1 MRRRRPKS
9 KMMRSEGKRLSH
21 EPQLVL
27 EHFLPYRLSVL
38 SNIVSRRIAKF
49 YEERFQLT
57 IPEWRVMAVLGR
69 FPGLTAADVTERTA
83 MDKVQVSRAVARLQ
97 TTRRVEQRAVEGDR
111 RARHLF
117 LTEEGHDVYVEI
129 VPLALGYELKV
140 TATLSAAER
149 GQLDRLF
156 DKLLAAAGTL

>member
-1 MRRRRPKS
+1 MRPDAAKLA
-9 KMMRSEGKRLSH
+9 KRDGL
-21 EPQLVL
+21 LVL

-38 SNIVSRRIAKF
+38 SNIVSGRIAKS

-69 FPGLTAADVTERTA
+69 FPGLTAAEVRDRTA

-97 TTRRVEQRAVEGDR
+97 KARRIEQRAVEGDR

-117 LTEEGHDVYVEI
+117 LTECGREVYSEI
-129 VPLALGYELKV
+129 VPLARDYEQRFIASL
-140 TATLSAAER
+140 TAGER
-149 GQLDRLF
+149 AQLDRLL
-156 DKLLAAAGTL
+156 DKLAAAAGTL